1 MKFIFYDSKEVIKND
16 KTYYII
22 SLIIEQ
28 NSSKF
33 IKDVFV
39 NSDKYESLSSI
50 EKYSDVTEFC
60 DVVLNEDNYYITINV

>member
-33 IKDVFV
+33 IKDIFV
-39 NSDKYESLSSI
+39 NSDKFQWFDTI
-50 EKYSDVTEFC
+50 QKYSDVTEFC
-60 DVVLNEDNYYITINV
+60 DIVLNEDNYYINFNV